1 MSAELVEPAEIIQRK
16 PVSLA
21 SVINSAEEANAAIK
35 IRSRIPSL
43 EGVLWNLG
51 KGKWEVVATV
61 NGRRKHFG
69 YFLKLQDAL
78 WVSRRIRK
86 AVAV

>member
-1 MSAELVEPAEIIQRK
+1 MSADIIQLD
-16 PVSLA
+16 PVVTRELSTV
-21 SVINSAEEANAAIK
+21 VINSAVEANAAIK

-69 YFLKLQDAL
+69 YFLKLEDAL
-78 WVSRRIRK
+78 WVSRRARK